1 MSENENSQDEI
12 IDLDDIDDSISK
24 TDYASPLLSRVAS
37 TKLTMPLLEECIPIM
52 KLGEDAERKL
62 IEGKKLNPASVK
74 NLKNAVRDGAK
85 AKEALFNAALPL
97 IRSISQKEYSRR
109 SQWSSNIP
117 LDDLMQDAIVG
128 FFKGLK
134 VYNLESS
141 RGSATNYLGQ
151 WMLSEMRRSAEVMD
165 HDLQVGHDAGERYRR
180 IKAIRS
186 RLYNELN
193 REPTDEE
200 IVTAS
205 KDPKYTVKPGLV
217 GRVAHKKTAPKGVS
231 IEQVQEERTV
241 GNRLGNAIRFG
252 EMTDDESSEN
262 GGQLDESRMGN
273 LKAADKDSI
282 DDFTDPATIF
292 ESTAGSRIIA
302 QIVEKVIV
310 NLELPEQQSEIIS
323 RKFGLAPYESE
334 VSAREISRIMGI
346 HREKISR
353 VVNAFQAEMLKP
365 GGTLH
370 KLIKDIPYEDLVN
383 LEIGWLYDALGE
395 WEREY
400 DRLEVSIS
408 EELIRPI
415 SLASDR
421 KLKTMRA
428 FYICDFEDRV
438 FEITMNKGST
448 PLSIIDCPKCNKP
461 ASLDKF
467 TEKVD

>member
-1 MSENENSQDEI
+1 VDKEDQDDDF
-12 IDLDDIDDSISK
+12 IDLDEIDEVISK

-37 TKLTMPLLEECIPIM
+37 TRLTMPLLEEYIPAM
-52 KLGEDAERKL
+52 KLGEEAEKML
-62 IEGKKLNPASVK
+62 LSGKKLNQDSVK
-74 NLKNAVRDGAK
+74 NLKSAVRDGAK
-85 AKEALFNAALPL
+85 AKEILFNAALPL

-134 VYNLESS
+134 VYNLDSS
-141 RGSATNYLGQ
+141 KGSATNYLGQ

-200 IVTAS
+200 IVIAS
-205 KDPKYTVKPGLV
+205 KDPNYSIKPGLV

-231 IEQVQEERTV
+231 IEQVKEEKTV
-241 GNRLGNAIRFG
+241 GNRLGSAIRFG
-252 EMTDDESSEN
+252 EMADDDSSEN
-262 GGQLDESRMGN
+262 GGHLDESRMGN
-273 LKAADKDSI
+273 LGIGDNDSI
-282 DDFTDPATIF
+282 NDFTDPAAIF
-292 ESTAGSRIIA
+292 ESNAGSQIIA
-302 QIVEKVIV
+302 QIVEKVII
-310 NLELPEQQSEIIS
+310 NLELPEQQSEIVS
-323 RKFGLAPYESE
+323 RKFGLPPYEGE
-334 VSAREISRIMGI
+334 VSAREISRVMGI

-370 KLIKDIPYEDLVN
+370 KLIKDIPYEDLMN
-383 LEIGWLYDALGE
+383 LEIGWLYDSLGE
-395 WEREY
+395 WDSSY

-448 PLSIIDCPKCNKP
+448 PLSIIDCPICKKP
-461 ASLDKF
+461 ANLDKF

>member
-1 MSENENSQDEI
+1 MLEEDIEI
-12 IDLDDIDDSISK
+12 TDLDDIDDSISR

-37 TKLTMPLLEECIPIM
+37 SKLTMPLLEEQVPIM
-52 KLGEDAERKL
+52 KLGEEAE
-62 IEGKKLNPASVK
+62 KKLSTTKNLNTESVK
-74 NLKNAVRDGAK
+74 NLRKAVRDGAR
-85 AKEALFNAALPL
+85 AKEILFNAALPL

-109 SQWSSNIP
+109 SQWSSAIP

-134 VYNLESS
+134 VFSLDSS
-141 RGSATNYLGQ
+141 KGSPTNYLGQ

-200 IVTAS
+200 IVAAS
-205 KDPKYTVKPGLV
+205 KDASYTIKPGLV
-217 GRVAHKKTAPKGVS
+217 GRVANKKSAPKGVTL
-231 IEQVQEERTV
+231 EQVQEERSIS
-241 GNRLGNAIRFG
+241 GRLGSAIRFG
-252 EMTDDESSEN
+252 DSGEEEGAD
-262 GGQLDESRMGN
+262 GGQVDEGREGSIIS
-273 LKAADKDSI
+273 DTDSI
-282 DDFTDPATIF
+282 NDFTDPAAIF
-292 ESTAGSRIIA
+292 ESNAGSQIIS
-302 QIVEKVIV
+302 QIVAKVIV

-323 RKFGLAPYESE
+323 RKYGLPPYESE

-353 VVNAFQAEMLKP
+353 VVNAFQAEMLKS

-370 KLIKDIPYEDLVN
+370 RLIKDIPYEDLAT

-395 WEREY
+395 WDPHYE
-400 DRLEVSIS
+400 RLELSIS
-408 EELIRPI
+408 DELTRPI

-428 FYICDFEDRV
+428 VYICDFEDRV
-438 FEITMNKGST
+438 FEIILTKGAT
-448 PLSIIDCPKCNKP
+448 PLSVIDCPKCRKTAN
-461 ASLDKF
+461 LDKF